1 MQFTVCAL
9 KIKIMSILLILMLL
23 ALLIPIYKS
32 VADANIWQKLLAL
45 GSVSGKVGV
54 IMLFVSVL
62 RDDWLVGIVGIFML
76 GVGNAG
82 FMLIAQIIRRMQ

>member
-1 MQFTVCAL
+1 
-9 KIKIMSILLILMLL
+9 MSLLPIFLIFMLL

-45 GSVSGKVGV
+45 ASVSGKVGV
-54 IMLFVSVL
+54 IILFISVL
-62 RDDWLVGIVGIFML
+62 RDDWLMGIVGIFML

-82 FMLIAQIIRRMQ
+82 FMLIAQIIKRM

>member
-1 MQFTVCAL
+1 
-9 KIKIMSILLILMLL
+9 MSLLPIFLIFMLL

-45 GSVSGKVGV
+45 ASVSSKVGV
-54 IMLFVSVL
+54 IILFISVL
-62 RDDWLVGIVGIFML
+62 RDDWLMGIVGIFML

-82 FMLIAQIIRRMQ
+82 FMLIAQIIKRMQ